1 MRTSKFGGLPLM
13 ARKEPIVFFHVQWGV
28 LALLVPSMQS
38 LILLWVAAT
47 MEEEVSVCVWEEL
60 GIRADIN
67 L

>member
-1 MRTSKFGGLPLM
+1 M
-13 ARKEPIVFFHVQWGV
+13 QWGV